1 MAAVNHLKV
10 ACKCKVILHHFILET
25 RVVANTYQFLI
36 SLLSVYLLDASL
48 DGMEILVTFA
58 LPYQGVF
65 TEAVEIIP
73 IPAFVKKAGKDI
85 CVMNPFV
92 RKYYFLTFKTITDF

>member
-10 ACKCKVILHHFILET
+10 ACKFKVVFYQFFLENK
-25 RVVANTYQFLI
+25 VFENTYKVLI
-36 SLLSVYLLDASL
+36 SLLSIYLLDASL

-65 TEAVEIIP
+65 KEAVEINP
-73 IPAFVKKAGKDI
+73 IPVYVKKAGKVI
-85 CVMNPFV
+85 CVMNQFV
-92 RKYYFLTFKTITDF
+92 SKLYFLTLKT